1 MKQGKRC
8 VLIWLIIINTP
19 RHKIWYKII
28 IRSKMLV
35 LFYSVVLT
43 TKSVAPISQV
53 VVMLLLFFFYFLF
66 TYICTLFV
74 SGFSAQVSVYVCAV
88 THRWCV
94 SRLGSGARA
103 MGQWIG
109 RLDGLCCRRPIVMAN
124 GFVSSRLDSK
134 TDTRVRCVKKERS
147 SYSYKPLLT
156 KYKIYYTK
164 PPLIFL
170 YTNICIPTTL
180 TRSVFSSLRQPY
192 TTLAANSD
200 TRRCTAIYK
209 YVYVY
214 V

>member
-1 MKQGKRC
+1 MYVKNRVFDQYSMSTY
-8 VLIWLIIINTP
+8 LINYKYTGAY
-19 RHKIWYKII
+19 KIWYKII
-28 IRSKMLV
+28 MLFKMLV

-53 VVMLLLFFFYFLF
+53 IVMLLLFFLF
-66 TYICTLFV
+66 IYICILFA
-74 SGFSAQVSVYVCAV
+74 SGFSAQVNVYVCAV

-109 RLDGLCCRRPIVMAN
+109 RRDGLYCRRPIVMAN
-124 GFVSSRLDSK
+124 GFVSSRLDSR

-164 PPLIFL
+164 TPLIFL

-180 TRSVFSSLRQPY
+180 TRSVFFLTL
-192 TTLAANSD
+192 TTLHHFHSKFGY
-200 TRRCTAIYK
+200 TPLCSHI
-209 YVYVY
+209 
-214 V
+214 